1 MVTRPFFGESAG
13 PRSRGRRIGIRSGA
27 LLAVALIVAACGSA
41 ATPLPTPAPSAT
53 LVPSTS
59 PSAWPTYSTEPTPS
73 PNSSAVPSSAAGEFS
88 IAMGQ
93 AALLAP
99 AEDGG
104 LSAGSQINDFGFDLL
119 RRLDPNGNLCTSPT
133 SIALALAM
141 VRPGARGTTASQM
154 DKVLH
159 SFGAESQGAEI
170 VALIK
175 SLQNDTFYDDTYRP
189 SDDAAATPDLT
200 AKEPA
205 VELDVSNA
213 AFVQKGTAF
222 QQAYLDAISS
232 RFGAGVG
239 LLDYR
244 QDPEAARLTI
254 NKWASDRTK
263 GRIPAVLQQGDVNN
277 LTRIAL
283 ANAIYLKAG
292 WESPF
297 DPQQTTLRPFTNA
310 AGRKLS
316 VQTMAIDTRF
326 GYGTGAGYRAVE
338 LPYSGGLLR
347 MTVIVPD
354 EMASFIGGL
363 SASKFSAISRSEVS
377 AVVDLTLPKFSAQT
391 RVNLAELLKT
401 MGMPAAFDPQLADL
415 SGITTEEALHLEN
428 VIHQANIDVVEEGTT
443 AAAVTVATGVG
454 MGAPGEP
461 QHVQLHVDKP
471 FLYFIHDGLSGAVL
485 FMGRVDD
492 PSI

>member
-1 MVTRPFFGESAG
+1 M
-13 PRSRGRRIGIRSGA
+13 
-27 LLAVALIVAACGSA
+27 
-41 ATPLPTPAPSAT
+41 
-53 LVPSTS
+53 
-59 PSAWPTYSTEPTPS
+59 EPTAS
-73 PNSSAVPSSAAGEFS
+73 PYSSAVPSSAPGEFS

-99 AEDGG
+99 ADDGG
-104 LSAGSQINDFGFDLL
+104 LGAGSQINDFGFDLL
-119 RRLDPNGNLCTSPT
+119 RRLDSNGNLCTSPT

-141 VRPGARGTTASQM
+141 VRPGARGTTASEM

-159 SFGAESQGAEI
+159 SFGAESQGPEI

-189 SDDAAATPDLT
+189 SDDPAATPDLT

-263 GRIPAVLQQGDVNN
+263 GRIPAVLQQGDVNE

-292 WESPF
+292 WQSAVRSAADHASAVHQRRGQEA
-297 DPQQTTLRPFTNA
+297 LRPDHGHRQSLRLRHG
-310 AGRKLS
+310 GRLS
-316 VQTMAIDTRF
+316 GSRI
-326 GYGTGAGYRAVE
+326 YPSAVARCE
-338 LPYSGGLLR
+338 

-354 EMASFIGGL
+354 DMASFIGGL
-363 SASKFSAISRSEVS
+363 SASKFNAISRSEVVRRRGS
-377 AVVDLTLPKFSAQT
+377 DAAQ
-391 RVNLAELLKT
+391 VLGA
-401 MGMPAAFDPQLADL
+401 DP
-415 SGITTEEALHLEN
+415 GR
-428 VIHQANIDVVEEGTT
+428 
-443 AAAVTVATGVG
+443 
-454 MGAPGEP
+454 PG
-461 QHVQLHVDKP
+461 
-471 FLYFIHDGLSGAVL
+471 
-485 FMGRVDD
+485 GRC
-492 PSI
+492 